1 MAGTALILFVKQP
14 AWASYYRLVKMISTT
29 YFDEIIFTSLGFYQR
44 PHRSPRPVRSGSPMI
59 LITQLP
65 ITNYQLPITRC
76 LIPIAVQKYSFL
88 FVPHGKPIT
97 LKQMSRFLLFQVFLL
112 KVHFLLASS
121 ICAHLVDHPPH
132 PA

>member
-65 ITNYQLPITRC
+65 ITNYQLPITNYQMPDSYRC
-76 LIPIAVQKYSFL
+76 PKI
-88 FVPHGKPIT
+88 FVFIR
-97 LKQMSRFLLFQVFLL
+97 S
-112 KVHFLLASS
+112 
-121 ICAHLVDHPPH
+121 
-132 PA
+132 